1 MRRCIY
7 VFCFV
12 ITAPALHAQAKQ
24 FSIIKN
30 NAATPVKNQGHSG
43 TCWCFSSTAMTE
55 SGLLQ
60 MNKPAIDLS
69 ETFTVYN
76 LYIDKAIK
84 YIRRRG
90 NTRFAEGGLGQDM
103 LNAVAAY
110 GAMPQ
115 EIYPGVGRDTI
126 MGHNYQMAAKLK
138 TYLDGMLAANPDTI
152 PENWIDGFLQ
162 ILQSYL
168 GTPPSGFDYNGKHYT
183 PKTFAAAFIPE
194 KPSDFIGLTSFT
206 HHPFYTSFAM
216 EVPDNYNSNAYY
228 NLPLNELINTVKQSI
243 QKGYTITW
251 DADVS
256 NIGFRQRKGMAMW
269 VTNTDDSLVF
279 PAFTE
284 PAYSQELRQQLF
296 DKQVTQDDHLMLV
309 TGLVK
314 DETGKEYFIVKN
326 SWGEIGP
333 YQGYI
338 YVSIPYFAI
347 NTISVIVNKKAIDK
361 NEIDKLVLN

>member
-1 MRRCIY
+1 MTRILCVVTFIMAATA
-7 VFCFV
+7 V
-12 ITAPALHAQAKQ
+12 IAQTKT
-24 FSIIKN
+24 FSVVKN

-55 SGLLQ
+55 SELLLS
-60 MNKPAIDLS
+60 NKPALDLS

-76 LYIDKAIK
+76 LYIDKATK

-115 EIYPGVGRDTI
+115 EIYPGAGRDTI
-126 MGHNYQMAAKLK
+126 MNHDYKMADILK
-138 TYLDGMLAANPDTI
+138 AYLDSVLDANPDTI
-152 PENWIDGFLQ
+152 PDNWKDRFLQ

-168 GTPPSGFDYNGKHYT
+168 GTPPSEFDYAGKHYT
-183 PKTFAAAFIPE
+183 PQSFAAAFISE

-206 HHPFYTSFAM
+206 HHPFYTSFVM

-228 NLPLNELINTVKQSI
+228 NLPLDELVNTVKQCI
-243 QKGYTITW
+243 EKGYTITW

-256 NIGFRQRKGMAMW
+256 NIGFRQRKGIAMW
-269 VTNTDDSLVF
+269 TMNANDSAVF
-279 PAFTE
+279 PNFTE
-284 PAYSQELRQQLF
+284 PSFTQSIRQDLF
-296 DKQVTQDDHLMLV
+296 DKQVTQDDHLMQI
-309 TGLVK
+309 TGIAK

-333 YQGYI
+333 YKGYI

-347 NTISVIVNKKAIDK
+347 NTISVVVNKKALSNDEL
-361 NEIDKLVLN
+361 NKLVMN